1 MTKPSNKVCRNLL
14 LRSPP
19 PHLCIAAALS
29 LSRAYKSRVRGAR
42 GEVEGELSEG
52 GEGGAGT
59 WRRSRI
65 MEVDGRSGSQ
75 DGAHTAPYW
84 GNGTALCAL
93 QCGHSATFAVV
104 TEPKTCPQL

>member
-1 MTKPSNKVCRNLL
+1 MPLGTLCHLTRTRILL
-14 LRSPP
+14 CLLT
-19 PHLCIAAALS
+19 LCLV
-29 LSRAYKSRVRGAR
+29 SRVRSAR
-42 GEVEGELSEG
+42 GEVEGKLPEG
-52 GEGGAGT
+52 GEYGAGT

-65 MEVDGRSGSQ
+65 MEVEGRSGSQ

-84 GNGTALCAL
+84 PNGTALCAL

>member
-1 MTKPSNKVCRNLL
+1 MPLDHLTRTRILL
-14 LRSPP
+14 CLLT
-19 PHLCIAAALS
+19 LCLV
-29 LSRAYKSRVRGAR
+29 SRVRSAR
-42 GEVEGELSEG
+42 GEVEGKLSEG
-52 GEGGAGT
+52 GEYGAGT